1 MSFGG
6 FGGSNTFGQNTQQQS
21 SGFGGSGFGGSGTT
35 GGFGSNTTAFGA
47 ANTGT
52 GGSVFGSNTSGGFG
66 SGGAFGSNQ
75 TQTNSLFGGNKP
87 SGFGSTAT
95 TGGSLFG
102 SNTATTTSSG
112 FGSGGFGSTGT
123 GTTGAFGS
131 NTAANANPFGAKP
144 ASGFGTTTTTP
155 STGFGGTGGGFGQT
169 TAPAFGGGAG
179 AGTAFAGQTPA
190 PEGTANPPFNPV
202 TEKDPNSTTNNV
214 YQSISYM
221 PPYQRYSF
229 EELRLADYQA
239 GRRFAN
245 ASGQPGAFGAP
256 AFGGSG
262 FGQPATGA
270 FGTTGGGFG
279 TAATSAPAFG
289 AQTQT
294 TTGGFGTNTTQTNSL
309 FGQKPAT
316 SLFGG
321 NTTATTQ
328 PSLFGGTTATTGGFG
343 AANTTNTTST
353 GFGGS
358 SLFGNQQQQQK
369 PGLFGSQTPATTTT
383 GGFGS
388 TPGFGT
394 NTNATSTTTPFGSS
408 NTTTGFGNAQQTGTT
423 SAFGGGFGQQ
433 AQNQAKPG
441 LFGNTQQQQGGTGLF
456 GGSGTTGTSLFGNTQ
471 QQQPQGTSLFGGG
484 QPQQTGGTGLF
495 GGAQQQQEQ
504 KPSLFGGLGTNTTTT
519 TGTSA
524 FGGLGGNQPA
534 QTGTTSLFGSNQA
547 QQQQKPSLFGNTG
560 GTSLFGGSATAQ
572 PTGSLFGG
580 QTQQQPTAGFGT
592 SMFST
597 SQQNQQQLPAQ
608 QQAQAPAP
616 GSFQAS
622 LLEGNPYG
630 NQSIFSGLPGQ
641 NAPSPG
647 PLATPLSASMRQ
659 KQRTPLPIY
668 KITPNAA
675 NRLITPPRRQGYG
688 FSYSTYGSPASASSV
703 SSFNGSLL
711 GSTSLRGGNV
721 NGSFGRSFGKSF
733 STSNL
738 RKSFDPDSDSVLA
751 PGALTGSASRY
762 SSGSLKRLTIDRS
775 LRNDLFQRPSASP
788 APITN
793 GEDAAQ
799 SPDKLKKRVSF
810 EAPTNGA
817 LVRAETESAE
827 PTAEEL
833 GFLRSI
839 RKGEQVNG
847 TNGTALGKAKKPEME
862 QARVSELAVVPEAGV
877 PTTNGTSK
885 TGVTVDPQP
894 GEYWMKP
901 SRAELSK
908 MSRDQLKHVEGFTV
922 GRQKCGQVTFDRPVD
937 LTTIDLDN
945 VLGGIVQITVRSITV
960 YPDEATKPPR
970 GKGLNVPSTLRIENS
985 WPRGRDRKTSSS
997 IISGPLFDKHVDRL
1011 SKVTNTEFVTYEK
1024 DTGIWVFR
1032 VAHFTTYGLEYED
1045 DEGESLN
1052 QSTLSAGPDTPT
1064 PKVRRDAGDRTAET
1078 TVNSEFDSTIS
1089 FDDSIA
1095 DDTFDFKKRKLV
1107 PGAFGLEEGGIEDE
1121 EMSLAE
1127 EDDDGSTVE
1136 NDITGSV
1143 SLQDVDDVTESITS
1157 DVSIDDGDMEMAGSF
1172 PVPRGDDES
1181 EDLTDIALRTSH
1193 WGTPSKP
1200 SLDLSGDWADQLQ
1213 RTISPRKQNRDLL
1226 REKQADA
1233 FVDRNSPNK
1242 RPESRATTA
1251 GKTKSITS
1259 SIDLMNSL
1267 FAHKGVQAGSLGKK
1281 QKGQLKAFE
1290 LSHTK
1295 TPKTFASSS
1304 FELSSDEAAFH
1315 RTRKPR
1321 WANKD
1326 ALVMINDGH
1335 SKVQSSDQPW
1345 SSGISLGEIDVLRFA
1360 DAAESIDVLEAQRR
1374 QSSIRLIDSAPSA
1387 RINSFDF
1394 RSFVQ
1399 SSTGPERYVWQ
1410 LVNILFNDEIEDDIS
1425 AGVPPQ
1431 LRNNFLHR
1439 IKKDR
1444 LSRLWENI
1452 VREKHGEDVGNLV
1465 LPEEVA
1471 IAYLTQHRVEDA
1483 CKILVDSGDLHLA
1496 TMLAQIGRDSVIRS
1510 NMQKQVESWRQHNVY
1525 SEFSEPIRAL
1535 YELLAGNA
1543 LRSIGRSSGALE
1555 DRASTFTLSER
1566 FELDWIQAFGLRLWY
1581 SITED
1586 EPLEVAV
1593 ARFFED
1599 ITTGDEPAFPFPAHL
1614 EQELAGLHQNA
1625 NSRFLESPLWV
1636 ILKVY
1641 AATTSTNVASDL
1653 KVNLPDAISPEAVS
1667 GNRLSGRLSFQLHQ
1681 ALVTIVGQNDRVA
1694 IDKARTDQLTWS
1706 YASELVA
1713 SNAMEPA
1720 LFVLL
1725 HLSRAGDREHA
1736 IKETLGQFAASLPT
1750 PLSQDGKPD
1759 DIWNYLVQ
1767 ALQLPESWIWVAKGL
1782 YARYSGDFA
1791 NEVGYL
1797 IRAKNWN
1804 EAHSTLCRVVGPRTI
1819 IECDWSILS
1828 QLLNGFGE
1836 SPDRKVRGWSSG
1848 GAVYEDYLRL
1858 VTAQGPRDTNVL
1870 KRLIASLGFMGEKI
1884 KQTSGLEGLEERV
1897 AFMEMS
1903 RVVAGWS
1910 AREEDG
1916 VELSAILRLPL
1927 TGDARVAHTAEIGRR
1942 YYSMVMATAH

>member
-1 MSFGG
+1 MHHLNSYIL
-6 FGGSNTFGQNTQQQS
+6 TAVI
-21 SGFGGSGFGGSGTT
+21 T
-35 GGFGSNTTAFGA
+35 G
-47 ANTGT
+47 
-52 GGSVFGSNTSGGFG
+52 
-66 SGGAFGSNQ
+66 FGSNQ

-87 SGFGSTAT
+87 SGFGTTAT
-95 TGGSLFG
+95 TGGGLFG
-102 SNTATTTSSG
+102 SNTATTSSG

-131 NTAANANPFGAKP
+131 NTAANTNPFGAKP

-155 STGFGGTGGGFGQT
+155 GTGFGGTGGGFGQT
-169 TAPAFGGGAG
+169 TTPAFGGAAG
-179 AGTAFAGQTPA
+179 AGTAFAGQVPPTD
-190 PEGTANPPFNPV
+190 GTASTPFNPV

-221 PPYQRYSF
+221 QPYQRHSF

-245 ASGQPGAFGAP
+245 ASGQAGAFGAP

-262 FGQPATGA
+262 FGQPAATGG

-294 TTGGFGTNTTQTNSL
+294 TGGFGANTTQTNSL
-309 FGQKPAT
+309 FGANKPAT
-316 SLFGG
+316 SLFGTS
-321 NTTATTQ
+321 NTTTTQ
-328 PSLFGGTTATTGGFG
+328 PSLFGAQTQTTGGFG
-343 AANTTNTTST
+343 TNTSNTTGT
-353 GFGGS
+353 GFGGGS

-369 PGLFGSQTPATTTT
+369 PGLFGNTQATTT
-383 GGFGS
+383 GFGS
-388 TPGFGT
+388 TPSGFGT
-394 NTNATSTTTPFGSS
+394 NTNTTSTTTPFGGTT
-408 NTTTGFGNAQQTGTT
+408 TTTGFGNAQQTGTS

-433 AQNQAKPG
+433 AQTQAKPG
-441 LFGNTQQQQGGTGLF
+441 LFGTTPQQQGGTGLF
-456 GGSGTTGTSLFGNTQ
+456 GGSGTTGTSLFGNQQ
-471 QQQPQGTSLFGGG
+471 QQQPQGTTSLFGGG
-484 QPQQTGGTGLF
+484 QTQQTGGTGLF

-504 KPSLFGGLGTNTTTT
+504 KPGLFGGLGSNTTT
-519 TGTSA
+519 TGTA

-534 QTGTTSLFGSNQA
+534 QTGTTSLFGNTQA

-560 GTSLFGGSATAQ
+560 GSSLFGGGTTTQ

-580 QTQQQPTAGFGT
+580 QTQQQPSTGFGT
-592 SMFST
+592 GMFST
-597 SQQNQQQLPAQ
+597 SQQNQQQPVQ

-630 NQSIFSGLPGQ
+630 GQSIFSGLPGQ

-703 SSFNGSLL
+703 STFSGSLL
-711 GSTSLRGGNV
+711 GSSSLRGGNV

-810 EAPTNGA
+810 EATTNGA

-847 TNGTALGKAKKPEME
+847 TNGTALGKPKKPEME
-862 QARVSELAVVPEAGV
+862 QSRVSELAVVPEAGL
-877 PTTNGTSK
+877 PTTNGTPK
-885 TGVTVDPQP
+885 GVTVDPQP

-908 MSRDQLKHVEGFTV
+908 MSRDQLKQVEGYTV

-997 IISGPLFDKHVDRL
+997 IISGPLYDKHVDRL

-1032 VAHFTTYGLEYED
+1032 VAHFTTYGLDYDE

-1052 QSTLSAGPDTPT
+1052 HSTLSAGPDTTT
-1064 PKVRRDAGDRTAET
+1064 PKVRRDTGDRTTEN

-1107 PGAFGLEEGGIEDE
+1107 PGAFGNQEGGIEDD
-1121 EMSLAE
+1121 EMSLGE

-1136 NDITGSV
+1136 NDMTGSI

-1172 PVPRGDDES
+1172 PIPHDDAES
-1181 EDLTDIALRTSH
+1181 EDLTAHRTSH

-1233 FVDRNSPNK
+1233 FVDRNSSDK
-1242 RPESRATTA
+1242 RPESRGAATA
-1251 GKTKSITS
+1251 KAKTFTS
-1259 SIDLMNSL
+1259 TIDVMHSL
-1267 FAHKGVQAGSLGKK
+1267 FAHKSVQAGSLSKK

-1290 LSHTK
+1290 
-1295 TPKTFASSS
+1295 
-1304 FELSSDEAAFH
+1304 
-1315 RTRKPR
+1315 
-1321 WANKD
+1321 
-1326 ALVMINDGH
+1326 VC
-1335 SKVQSSDQPW
+1335 
-1345 SSGISLGEIDVLRFA
+1345 
-1360 DAAESIDVLEAQRR
+1360 
-1374 QSSIRLIDSAPSA
+1374 
-1387 RINSFDF
+1387 
-1394 RSFVQ
+1394 
-1399 SSTGPERYVWQ
+1399 
-1410 LVNILFNDEIEDDIS
+1410 
-1425 AGVPPQ
+1425 PP
-1431 LRNNFLHR
+1431 
-1439 IKKDR
+1439 
-1444 LSRLWENI
+1444 
-1452 VREKHGEDVGNLV
+1452 
-1465 LPEEVA
+1465 
-1471 IAYLTQHRVEDA
+1471 
-1483 CKILVDSGDLHLA
+1483 
-1496 TMLAQIGRDSVIRS
+1496 
-1510 NMQKQVESWRQHNVY
+1510 
-1525 SEFSEPIRAL
+1525 
-1535 YELLAGNA
+1535 
-1543 LRSIGRSSGALE
+1543 
-1555 DRASTFTLSER
+1555 
-1566 FELDWIQAFGLRLWY
+1566 
-1581 SITED
+1581 
-1586 EPLEVAV
+1586 
-1593 ARFFED
+1593 
-1599 ITTGDEPAFPFPAHL
+1599 
-1614 EQELAGLHQNA
+1614 
-1625 NSRFLESPLWV
+1625 
-1636 ILKVY
+1636 
-1641 AATTSTNVASDL
+1641 
-1653 KVNLPDAISPEAVS
+1653 
-1667 GNRLSGRLSFQLHQ
+1667 
-1681 ALVTIVGQNDRVA
+1681 
-1694 IDKARTDQLTWS
+1694 
-1706 YASELVA
+1706 
-1713 SNAMEPA
+1713 
-1720 LFVLL
+1720 
-1725 HLSRAGDREHA
+1725 
-1736 IKETLGQFAASLPT
+1736 
-1750 PLSQDGKPD
+1750 
-1759 DIWNYLVQ
+1759 
-1767 ALQLPESWIWVAKGL
+1767 
-1782 YARYSGDFA
+1782 
-1791 NEVGYL
+1791 
-1797 IRAKNWN
+1797 
-1804 EAHSTLCRVVGPRTI
+1804 STLVVP
-1819 IECDWSILS
+1819 
-1828 QLLNGFGE
+1828 
-1836 SPDRKVRGWSSG
+1836 
-1848 GAVYEDYLRL
+1848 
-1858 VTAQGPRDTNVL
+1858 AQC
-1870 KRLIASLGFMGEKI
+1870 I
-1884 KQTSGLEGLEERV
+1884 
-1897 AFMEMS
+1897 
-1903 RVVAGWS
+1903 
-1910 AREEDG
+1910 
-1916 VELSAILRLPL
+1916 
-1927 TGDARVAHTAEIGRR
+1927 
-1942 YYSMVMATAH
+1942 